1 MSAPS
6 RTKIAASILTAD
18 FGRLAA
24 EVAAAE
30 AAGVDWLHVDV
41 MDGSFVPNLTIGPL
55 VVRAIRAATQLP
67 VDVHLMIHRPEAL
80 IPAFAE
86 AGADRISV
94 HVEACLHLQRT
105 LQQIK
110 DLGLK
115 TGVALNPAT
124 PLSQIEEVLD
134 DLDLALVMS
143 VNPGFGGQTYLPGS
157 TDKIARLAA
166 MLAARGRE
174 RVEIQVDGGIKLE
187 NAAAVA
193 AAGATVLVIGSAI
206 FNRQASIA
214 ENIAGLRAALAG
226 GS

>member
-1 MSAPS
+1 MKEHPQ
-6 RTKIAASILTAD
+6 TKIAASILTAD

-41 MDGSFVPNLTIGPL
+41 MDGSFVPNLSIGPL
-55 VVRAIRAATQLP
+55 VAQAIRAATRLP

-80 IPAFAE
+80 IPAFAA

-94 HVEACLHLQRT
+94 HVEACIHLQRT

-115 TGVALNPAT
+115 AGVALNPAT

-134 DLDLALVMS
+134 DIDLALVMS
-143 VNPGFGGQTYLPGS
+143 VNPGFGGQSYLPGS
-157 TDKIARLAA
+157 SGKIARLAA
-166 MLAARGRE
+166 ILAARGLG
-174 RVEIQVDGGIKLE
+174 RVEIEVDGGIKQE

-214 ENIAGLRAALAG
+214 ENVAALRAGLAAG
-226 GS
+226 R